1 MEASCLPFR
10 FSRIRSSPIFF
21 VLLSISILLCSY
33 NVARAQISIGALTGA
48 ELNAIQTAVP
58 FLTIAPD
65 GRSSGMG
72 DVGVASIPDAA
83 SQHWNAAKYAFLEKK
98 GGVALSYTPWL
109 TNQIPDIYQ
118 LYLAGYYKINPKNT
132 ISSSFRYFSLG
143 QLNQMG
149 SGIMMPPYYQY
160 EFAVDAG
167 YSRLFTD
174 HFSSGIVLRY
184 IHSDLLNGFSTLNGE
199 DPPSGKSLAVD
210 LGLYY
215 QKDIQLGEKAGQWAL
230 GLDISNIGTP
240 ISYSDDA
247 PKTPIPTNLRLG
259 GRFSYDINNKHTLS
273 IHADLN
279 KLLVPSPPVYAED
292 SVTGELIVV
301 RGKEDP
307 SSVVLGMFQSFYDAP
322 GLPRSDGT
330 YSVAREEIYE
340 IMFGLGAEYWYRQL
354 FAIRTGYFHEHR
366 TKGNR
371 EYFTFGAGARY
382 RFLSFDLSYLLPVQG
397 KSSPMY
403 NTFRFALT
411 AEFGRP
417 GLLPDNISKKD
428 AVSK

>member
-10 FSRIRSSPIFF
+10 FSRIRSITTIF
-21 VLLSISILLCSY
+21 VLPCIFILLYSH
-33 NVARAQISIGALTGA
+33 NVVRAQISIGTLTGA
-48 ELNAIQTAVP
+48 EINAIHTAVP

-72 DVGVASIPDAA
+72 DVGAASVPDAN

-98 GGVALSYTPWL
+98 GGVALTYTPWL

-118 LYLAGYYKINPKNT
+118 LYLAGYYKIDPKNT
-132 ISSSFRYFSLG
+132 LSSSFRYFSLG

-160 EFAVDAG
+160 EFAVDVG
-167 YSRLFTD
+167 YSRLFMN
-174 HFSSGIVLRY
+174 HFSGGIVFRY

-199 DPPSGKSLAVD
+199 NPPSGKSVALD

-215 QKDIQLGEKAGQWAL
+215 QKDIQLGEKAAQWAL
-230 GLDISNIGTP
+230 GLNICNLGTP
-240 ISYSDDA
+240 ISYTEDA
-247 PKTPIPTNLRLG
+247 PGTPIPTNLRLG
-259 GRFSYDINNKHTLS
+259 GRFSYDFNNKHTLS

-292 SVTGELIVV
+292 SVTGELNVV
-301 RGKEDP
+301 RGKEAP

-322 GLPRSDGT
+322 GVPKSDGT

-340 IMFGLGAEYWYRQL
+340 IMYGLGAEYWYRQQ

-371 EYFTFGAGARY
+371 EYLTFGAGARY
-382 RFLSFDLSYLLPVQG
+382 SFLTFNLSYLLPVQG

-403 NTFRFALT
+403 NTFRLSLT
-411 AEFGRP
+411 AEFGRS
-417 GLLPDNISKKD
+417 GLLPDYTSKKD
-428 AVSK
+428 AVSQ